1 MADCTLK
8 RVVINNYK
16 VFNNKQVLD
25 FRHEPSLSTNSKYF
39 TLVGE
44 NGSGKSTF
52 LALVGLASDF
62 GGKVTNHVCDKTK
75 GSMVACEYE
84 IENWSQLT
92 STHSNVAGNY
102 PALDLW
108 FLTGVLKIP
117 HELKQFI
124 SEKYLGL
131 HTKGL
136 TVVIGFKHLPSLE
149 MGDEA
154 VVLKF
159 LYIQFS
165 SMVVAL
171 VHELYGEAKIA
182 VVQNSEIKDLL
193 DWAPD
198 DSLLVSIGCNF
209 LQDLK
214 SPACH
219 KPVEFPNPKA
229 PQASLILALRNKLT
243 AESRDTIWADVIEL
257 FHELTGNNK
266 ITVIYDSLS
275 GTVRM
280 RQRYGDCETI
290 RNDLPEGSFHAFVI
304 AFLIVNPLI
313 KTILLD
319 EPTRGMH
326 PLQIRRLQRILSQ
339 KSLQRDKVII
349 VATHAPDMVHTS
361 QINQIFRFQ
370 QLHSGFV
377 EIRRTS
383 ADHDNRDIRFI
394 SSVESR
400 ELFFTR
406 RIIWVEGDTDRRF
419 CEAMLKL
426 IDESN
431 DVLWTVL
438 MDPRVI
444 DKDGIPAG
452 SRSIV
457 EDMDDASDS
466 STDEIDY
473 GKIGINPLDNLFQT
487 SAYEKRFFPPE
498 ILTDCQEL
506 TRSCSVLPLS
516 GKKNIDKATRTC
528 KDLGIPYAV
537 ICDLDAVLP
546 NSKKKQHH
554 VSIYEKRWKL
564 ELDSC
569 RCKEAF

>member
-1 MADCTLK
+1 MAGTTLK
-8 RVVINNYK
+8 RVVIDNYK

-62 GGKVTNHVCDKTK
+62 GGKVTNHVCDQTK

-84 IENWSQLT
+84 IENWSELT
-92 STHSNVAGNY
+92 NTHTNVTCNY

-117 HELKQFI
+117 EELKQFI

-131 HTKGL
+131 NTKAL
-136 TVVIGFKHLPSLE
+136 TVVIGFKHLPLLE
-149 MGDEA
+149 MSDEA

-159 LYIQFS
+159 LYVQSGS
-165 SMVVAL
+165 SIIAL
-171 VHELYGEAKIA
+171 VHELYGEAKVA
-182 VVQNSEIKDLL
+182 VVEGEEITDLL
-193 DWAPD
+193 NWAPD
-198 DSLLVSIGCNF
+198 DSILLSTGCNF

-214 SPACH
+214 SPLCK
-219 KPVEFPNPKA
+219 KPLEFPNPKT
-229 PQASLILALRNKLT
+229 PQASLILALRNTLT
-243 AESRDTIWADVIEL
+243 AESRDTVWADIIEL
-257 FHELTGNNK
+257 FQELTGNNK

-275 GTVRM
+275 GTVHM
-280 RQRYGDCETI
+280 RQQYGDCETI
-290 RNDLPEGSFHAFVI
+290 RDDLPEGSFHAFVI
-304 AFLIVNPLI
+304 AFLIVNPEA

-361 QINQIFRFQ
+361 QINQILRFQ
-370 QLHSGFV
+370 QLHSGFIEV
-377 EIRRTS
+377 RRTS

-426 IDESN
+426 IDEGN
-431 DVLWTVL
+431 DVLWSTL
-438 MDPRVI
+438 IDPLEIGEGR
-444 DKDGIPAG
+444 IPAG
-452 SRSIV
+452 PRCAA

-473 GKIGINPLDNLFQT
+473 GKIGINPLDNLFQA
-487 SAYEKRFFPPE
+487 SAYKKRYFPSE
-498 ILTDCQEL
+498 VLADCQEL
-506 TRSCSVLPLS
+506 ARSCSVLPLS
-516 GKKNIDKATRTC
+516 GN
-528 KDLGIPYAV
+528 
-537 ICDLDAVLP
+537 
-546 NSKKKQHH
+546 
-554 VSIYEKRWKL
+554 E
-564 ELDSC
+564 
-569 RCKEAF
+569 